1 MKIVVLLT
9 MLFLI
14 IITKK
19 EEKEFNYNWFQ
30 NDFNFEAGHIEI
42 KRFNTRYVRFV
53 HARSFKYNRTT
64 VAHNVSVN
72 LRINVG
78 NDLED
83 RTYHVCNYVV
93 NGQKLPPLLP
103 TGDFMLELTFS
114 FKNAELYVMNAYGK
128 ISRNITRK

>member
-1 MKIVVLLT
+1 
-9 MLFLI
+9 
-14 IITKK
+14 
-19 EEKEFNYNWFQ
+19 WFQ

-53 HARSFKYNRTT
+53 HARTFKYNRTT

-78 NDLED
+78 NDLEVRCLVCMYRKYLITSRKASNVSLQD
-83 RTYHVCNYVV
+83 RTYHVCNFVV
-93 NGQKLPPLLP
+93 NGQKLPPLIP

-114 FKNAELYVMNAYGK
+114 FKNAELHVMNAYGK